1 MRTNEIRKA
10 VFRIIEKYTDI
21 KIKSDTLLRDD
32 AGLDS
37 MEQLEICNDI
47 ESEFN
52 LIIEDSE
59 LFTPKVENATAGE
72 IVEMVIA
79 KLKEQDEQHKE
90 ATEEETEEQG
100 EEMLDK
106 EPGQQGLSESQDIKS
121 IAEEYLHSRIKVWC
135 GNENRW
141 VTNIRSITPSGDFV
155 DERLRI
161 HSQLTHTAYV
171 TFDDAIE
178 AVRTTLA
185 KLLDNKEFELE
196 KLKQD
201 AFLTEK
207 LRELSRTQE
216 QLAKDSVYNKEF
228 YKG

>member
-1 MRTNEIRKA
+1 MRINEIRKA

-21 KIKSDTLLRDD
+21 EIKSDTLFRDD

-47 ESEFN
+47 EFEFN

-79 KLKEQDEQHKE
+79 KMKEQDPQQKE
-90 ATEEETEEQG
+90 VPEKGTEEQT
-100 EEMLDK
+100 EETLDK
-106 EPGQQGLSESQDIKS
+106 EPELQVVNGIQDWKS
-121 IAEEYLHSRIKVWC
+121 IAEDYLISKAKVWC
-135 GNENRW
+135 KNYNRW
-141 VTNIRSITPSGDFV
+141 ETNTLSMLPDGDFV
-155 DERLRI
+155 DENWRLHRKE
-161 HSQLTHTAYV
+161 THTAYV
-171 TFDDAIE
+171 TLDDAIE

-185 KLLDNKEFELE
+185 KLIDNKELELE

-201 AFLTEK
+201 AFLAEK

-216 QLAKDSVYNKEF
+216 QIAKDSVYNKEF
-228 YKG
+228 

>member
-21 KIKSDTLLRDD
+21 EIKSDTLLRDD

-37 MEQLEICNDI
+37 MDQVEICNDI

-79 KLKEQDEQHKE
+79 KLKEQDAQQKE
-90 ATEEETEEQG
+90 APEEETEDQTEATS
-100 EEMLDK
+100 DK
-106 EPGQQGLSESQDIKS
+106 EPEQQVAYGIQDWKS
-121 IAEEYLHSRIKVWC
+121 IAEDYLISKAKVWC
-135 GNENRW
+135 KNYNRW
-141 VTNIRSITPSGDFV
+141 ETNTLSMLPDGDFV
-155 DERLRI
+155 DENWRLHRKE
-161 HSQLTHTAYV
+161 THTAYV
-171 TFDDAIE
+171 TLDDAIE

-185 KLLDNKEFELE
+185 KLIDNKELELE

-201 AFLTEK
+201 AFLAEK

-216 QLAKDSVYNKEF
+216 QIAKDSVYNKEF
-228 YKG
+228 

>member
-10 VFRIIEKYTDI
+10 VFRVIEKYTDI

-59 LFTPKVENATAGE
+59 LFIPKVENATAGE

-79 KLKEQDEQHKE
+79 KLKEQDAQTEE
-90 ATEEETEEQG
+90 APEEETEEQTEG
-100 EEMLDK
+100 MSDK
-106 EPGQQGLSESQDIKS
+106 EPGLQVVNGIQDWKS
-121 IAEEYLHSRIKVWC
+121 IAEDYLISKAKVWC
-135 GNENRW
+135 KNYNRW
-141 VTNIRSITPSGDFV
+141 ETNTLSMLPNGDFV
-155 DERLRI
+155 DENWRLHRKE
-161 HSQLTHTAYV
+161 THTAYV
-171 TFDDAIE
+171 TLDDAIE

-185 KLLDNKEFELE
+185 KLIDNKELELE

-201 AFLTEK
+201 AFLAEK

-216 QLAKDSVYNKEF
+216 QIAKDSVYNKEF
-228 YKG
+228 